1 MTDELPVMV
10 RTVEQ
15 YIQDK
20 TGKRIKI
27 IFNDPMNIRKHVVM
41 LNEAYSISLVYYNNK
56 DKQL

>member
-15 YIQDK
+15 FIEDK

-27 IFNDPMNIRKHVVM
+27 IFDDPMNMRKHVVM
-41 LNEAYSISLVYYNNK
+41 LNEAYSISLTYYN
-56 DKQL
+56 KQKK

>member
-15 YIQDK
+15 FIQDK

-27 IFNDPMNIRKHVVM
+27 IFDDPMNIRKHVVM
-41 LNEAYSISLVYYNNK
+41 LNEAYSISLTYYN
-56 DKQL
+56 KQKK

>member
-27 IFNDPMNIRKHVVM
+27 IFDDPMNMRKHVIM
-41 LNEAYSISLVYYNNK
+41 LSEAYSISLTYYNNK
-56 DKQL
+56 DK

>member
-15 YIQDK
+15 FIQDK

-27 IFNDPMNIRKHVVM
+27 IFDDPMNIRKHIVM
-41 LNEAYSISLVYYNNK
+41 LNEAYSISLTYYNNLK
-56 DKQL
+56 K

>member
-20 TGKRIKI
+20 TGKRVKI
-27 IFNDPMNIRKHVVM
+27 IFDDPMNIRKHVVM
-41 LNEAYSISLVYYNNK
+41 LNEAYSISLTYYN
-56 DKQL
+56 KQKK

>member
-27 IFNDPMNIRKHVVM
+27 IFDDLMNMRKHVIM
-41 LNEAYSISLVYYNNK
+41 LNEAYSISLTYYNNLK
-56 DKQL
+56 K

>member
-1 MTDELPVMV
+1 MTDELPIMV

-27 IFNDPMNIRKHVVM
+27 IFDDPMNMRKHVVM
-41 LNEAYSISLVYYNNK
+41 LNEAYSISLTYYNNK
-56 DKQL
+56 DK

>member
-27 IFNDPMNIRKHVVM
+27 IFDDPMNMRKHVVM
-41 LNEAYSISLVYYNNK
+41 LNEAYSISLTYYNNLK
-56 DKQL
+56 K

>member
-1 MTDELPVMV
+1 MTDELPIMV

-27 IFNDPMNIRKHVVM
+27 IFDDPMNIRKHVIM
-41 LNEAYSISLVYYNNK
+41 LNEAYSISLTYYNNLK
-56 DKQL
+56 K

>member
-15 YIQDK
+15 FIEDK

-27 IFNDPMNIRKHVVM
+27 IFDDPMNIRKHVVM
-41 LNEAYSISLVYYNNK
+41 LNEAYSISLTYYN
-56 DKQL
+56 KQKK

>member
-20 TGKRIKI
+20 TGKRVKI
-27 IFNDPMNIRKHVVM
+27 IFDDPMNIRKHVVM
-41 LNEAYSISLVYYNNK
+41 LNEAYSISLTYYNNLK
-56 DKQL
+56 K

>member
-1 MTDELPVMV
+1 MTDELPTMV

-27 IFNDPMNIRKHVVM
+27 IFDDPMNMRKHVIM
-41 LNEAYSISLVYYNNK
+41 LNEAYSISLTYYNNLK
-56 DKQL
+56 K

>member
-1 MTDELPVMV
+1 MPDELPVMV

-27 IFNDPMNIRKHVVM
+27 IFDDPMNMRKHVVM
-41 LNEAYSISLVYYNNK
+41 LNEAYSISLTYYNNK
-56 DKQL
+56 DK

>member
-15 YIQDK
+15 FIQDK

-27 IFNDPMNIRKHVVM
+27 IFDDPMNMRKHVVM
-41 LNEAYSISLVYYNNK
+41 LNEAYSISLTYYN
-56 DKQL
+56 KQKK

>member
-27 IFNDPMNIRKHVVM
+27 IFDDPMNMRKHVIM
-41 LNEAYSISLVYYNNK
+41 LSEAYSICLTYYNNQTK
-56 DKQL
+56 

>member
-1 MTDELPVMV
+1 MTDELPTMV

-27 IFNDPMNIRKHVVM
+27 IFDDPMNIRKHVIM
-41 LNEAYSISLVYYNNK
+41 LNEAYSISLTYYNNLK
-56 DKQL
+56 K